1 MLLFVYSL
9 AVLWWDLARVV
20 VACSFAVIEMMY
32 RTIIPVKEK
41 PVLGQ
46 IILVVGT
53 GRGVGREIALQ
64 LTSLGAVVICV
75 DINEKMNLATVSAA
89 NKYSTTGR
97 AFSCICDVS
106 DREQVLKMASEIK
119 KNIGRVTGIIHCCA
133 LPSPQSYI
141 YRTEQEVRRTVDVC
155 VMSYFWLLE
164 AFLQEMVEKN
174 DGHIVALSSVT
185 GLAGV
190 KQHISMSASQY
201 AVQGLMESL
210 SEELRTAKMSNNV
223 YMTLVHIYPFI
234 VSREQAK
241 DIRLRI
247 PSYFG
252 TIYPKDAA
260 RQIISGMR
268 RNYPE
273 VSIPGYLLYIS
284 RILRIL
290 PHKASVMLRE
300 LLDTG
305 VDFA

>member
-106 DREQVLKMASEIK
+106 DREQ
-119 KNIGRVTGIIHCCA
+119 
-133 LPSPQSYI
+133 
-141 YRTEQEVRRTVDVC
+141 
-155 VMSYFWLLE
+155 LLE

-210 SEELRTAKMSNNV
+210 SEELRTAKMSNNI

-268 RNYPE
+268 RNYTE